1 MILLL
6 LLLILTLFG
15 KASTIF
21 HAMKTE
27 LQKIL
32 DPHSHTQFRTVLGQA
47 TIADFI
53 HGHER
58 FFFNSVYGTLFRL
71 NGVHNFS

>member
-47 TIADFI
+47 TIDDFI
-53 HGHER
+53 HVLLLTLR
-58 FFFNSVYGTLFRL
+58 FTSEYNTWP
-71 NGVHNFS
+71 